1 MKKVGNVPEL
11 SYGTIF
17 FLSGKQYNIYN
28 ENKIEKDIKRED
40 LNKSE

>member
-17 FLSGKQYNIYN
+17 ILSGKQYNIYN